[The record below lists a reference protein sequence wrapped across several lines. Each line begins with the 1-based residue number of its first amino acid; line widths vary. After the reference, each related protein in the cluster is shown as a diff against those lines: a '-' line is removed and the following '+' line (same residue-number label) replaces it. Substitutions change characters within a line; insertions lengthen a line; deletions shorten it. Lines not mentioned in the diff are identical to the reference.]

1 MIKKLMSVLAI
12 SIMIF
17 AVNASKSE
25 AFIVSGDE
33 NSAMPES
40 ATQTVSV
47 GTTNEG
53 DRVIVPGDPCA
64 PNQCPSTPEPASLL
78 LLSSGLV
85 GVLLRKKI
93 A

>member
-1 MIKKLMSVLAI
+1 MSILAI
-12 SIMIF
+12 TILTF
-17 AVNASKSE
+17 AINASKSE

-47 GTTNEG
+47 GTINEG
-53 DRVIVPGDPCA
+53 DRIIVPPDPCF
-64 PNQCPSTPEPASLL
+64 PNACPSTPEPASLL

-85 GVLLRKKI
+85 GILLRKKL